1 MTWFTPATLDEA
13 LPILAGGARV
23 IAGGTDLLAAEGR
36 ALPQGDLVDL
46 GGIEGFRRI
55 ERSDAGIRIGAGVTW
70 SEIVAADLP
79 PAFDG
84 LKAAAREV
92 GGIQI
97 QNAGTLAGN
106 LCNASPA
113 ADGTPCLL
121 TLDAAVQIAGP
132 NGPRTLPVAEFVL
145 GPRKVALQPGEVV
158 TALLIPPQG
167 AARSAFVKLGAR
179 RYLVISIAMVSV
191 VVEVVGGRIRRPRIA
206 VGACGPVA
214 ARMSH
219 LEAELDGTP
228 AAKAADLLRP
238 DHFDALDPI
247 DDIRADAA
255 YRRAAALELTR
266 RALIRA
272 VT

>member
-55 ERSDAGIRIGAGVTW
+55 ERSEDGIRIGAGVTW

-132 NGPRTLPVAEFVL
+132 NGQRTLPVAEFVL
-145 GPRKVALQPGEVV
+145 GPRKVALHPGEVV

-179 RYLVISIAMVSV
+179 RYLVISIAMVSAV
-191 VVEVVGGRIRRPRIA
+191 ITVADERVTAARIA

-214 ARMSH
+214 RRLTA
-219 LEAELDGTP
+219 LETDLEGASVAD
-228 AAKAADLLRP
+228 AADLVRP
-238 DHFDALDPI
+238 DHMAPLTPI
-247 DDIRADAA
+247 DDIRADAG
-255 YRRAAALELTR
+255 YRRAAALELVR
-266 RALIRA
+266 RAVARA
-272 VT
+272 VA